1 MQSWLPSTLS
11 PRRLVL
17 AVDVPQLQ
25 LQAKSLLLARGLCG
39 PGPGRGAALKKFS
52 RLLVVLCA
60 VKRQTLIEAT
70 GCWLACRPPTA
81 KRGKGPVHARNRP
94 ELFVV

>member
-39 PGPGRGAALKKFS
+39 PGPGRGAALKKVA
-52 RLLVVLCA
+52 RRALCR
-60 VKRQTLIEAT
+60 KEADPYR
-70 GCWLACRPPTA
+70 GHWLLACLPT
-81 KRGKGPVHARNRP
+81 PYS
-94 ELFVV
+94 